1 MTDSTQPEI
10 PAPDQEQ
17 DAPEQS
23 ALHGDNYAELYAFP
37 LSPVQERMWHAFL
50 RNPESPIFNAS
61 FRWQLEGPLDPG
73 LVELSFE
80 EIIRRHEVLRAHF
93 RVVDGEPRQLIAPEM
108 KITIAHSDL
117 SGMLAAERDAEFDRM
132 SAVEAQTCFD
142 LRTGPLLRI
151 GLIRMEAKRH
161 VLTLTLH
168 HIICDG
174 WSIGIIM
181 EELQKI
187 YAALAAGQPSPLPE
201 LPIQY
206 GDFVIWQKDF
216 LQREEIRQQ
225 LAFWKKKLDGY
236 QRLEIPGDL
245 PGSDD
250 ADRRSAIVS
259 TLLPRELSERLKEFS
274 NLQGGT
280 LFITTLAAS
289 IALLHAE
296 TGKTDIVVGSP
307 LAGRNRSDLEGLI
320 GVFINHVV
328 FRVNTGR
335 DPTFADL
342 ATSVRDT
349 VWDAFANQDVPFEEV
364 VKEVAGKNGP
374 AADAFYVIN
383 YICQREYA
391 RASTFVF
398 EFAGLRMSTMPS
410 KSQGALY
417 DLNFFMVER
426 EAGWRLSLE
435 YRVAKY
441 SEGFAK
447 AAHGKFFRLL
457 EAIAENPNRKLS
469 EITGLRKPTA
479 DSVAQPAT
487 ATSAEAAV
495 KSGDEEPEV
504 YALPASVAQQRFWL
518 LEKLSHGNAAFHMPA
533 GVRLAG
539 KISAERLET
548 AFRVVIGRHE
558 ILRTTFEDSNG
569 ELLQI
574 ISPAWPF
581 RLEKTTVS
589 GKNLAEKEE
598 KLPQLVRDESQMPFD
613 LAKGPLL
620 RARLFELSP
629 DDHVLLLTL
638 HHILADGWSQSIL
651 QKELWAAYA
660 AEDQSGD
667 AGLPP
672 LNIQYSDFAAW
683 QKEWLAS
690 EESKEHREFWLS
702 ALKPPLPVLDF
713 PTDRPPQNR
722 PASHGAIET
731 YLLPPELAASLKTF
745 AQKNHATMFTLMLAC
760 FGALLA
766 KYSGQEDAVVGSP
779 VANRRSETEPLIG
792 PFAGPIALRLNL
804 AGDPTLQELLMRV
817 RDFTLDALSHSD
829 LPFEVLLDKI
839 RPLAVQR
846 RNPLF
851 QFYFFYQTAF
861 LQPRKI
867 GDLTV
872 SPMPTFSVGTPFEL
886 QLGFVE
892 RQEGIRAQLEY
903 NPDLFDATTIKRI
916 LEYYGTIL
924 GAMLGDANTRISG
937 LPVPQKPTVTSAT
950 TLSAQPQARKFVA
963 PRDSV
968 ELQLALMWERLIG
981 RQPIGVH
988 DDFFEIGGQSL
999 LAAQM
1004 VIEIDKEFGRKI
1016 DLSTLLTASTVEA
1029 LAQRLHSEDTGTQT
1043 SLVPIRATGSKAP
1056 LFCVHGGGGHVLR
1069 FRAMAARL
1077 DADQPFYGLRSP
1089 EADGAVAR
1097 LTVEDLAAKYIR
1109 DIRAVQ
1115 PKGPYFLA
1123 GASFGGLIAYEM
1135 ATQLITAGEK
1145 VGLLGLFDTGNPAY
1159 YRDLS
1164 FGQSL
1169 QFQALYVVDRIRLYA
1184 RRLFKGETWQLIRD
1198 LARSI
1203 GSRASYIFF
1212 RVAQRF
1218 YGWSQKPL
1226 PDALRD
1232 NVKMFSAVG
1241 QAFTPKP
1248 YSGELTLFRAKGRTA
1263 EYGSNL
1269 SLGWNEIVS
1278 GGVRVINVPGDHM
1291 TILEEPFVWDLVEEL
1306 RTCLHRSI
1314 QTGP

>member
-1 MTDSTQPEI
+1 MTDSTQPHI

-17 DAPEQS
+17 DSPEQS
-23 ALHGDNYAELYAFP
+23 ILRVDNDAELYAFP
-37 LSPVQERMWHAFL
+37 LSPVQEQMWHAFL
-50 RNPESPIFNAS
+50 SHPKSPIYNAS
-61 FRWQLEGPLDPG
+61 FRWQLEGSLDPR
-73 LVELSFE
+73 LIERSFE
-80 EIIRRHEVLRAHF
+80 EIIRRHEVLRARF
-93 RVVDGEPRQLIAPEM
+93 GVVEGEPRQLIAPEM
-108 KITIAHSDL
+108 KVGIARTDL
-117 SGMLAAERDAEFDRM
+117 SGMPPAERDAEFDRM

-142 LRTGPLLRI
+142 LKTGPLLRI

-187 YAALAAGQPSPLPE
+187 YAAFAEGKPSPLPE

-206 GDFVIWQKDF
+206 GDFVVWQKEF

-225 LAFWKKKLDGY
+225 LAFWKKKLNGY
-236 QRLEIPGDL
+236 SRLELAGDL
-245 PGSDD
+245 AGDND

-259 TLLPRELSERLKEFS
+259 VLLPRELSEKLKEFS
-274 NLQGGT
+274 NQQGGT
-280 LFITTLAAS
+280 LFITTLAAN
-289 IALLHAE
+289 IALLCAE
-296 TGKTDIVVGSP
+296 TGKTDIAIGSP

-320 GVFINHVV
+320 GVFINHVLL
-328 FRVNTGR
+328 RVDTGGN
-335 DPTFADL
+335 PTFAEL
-342 ATSVRDT
+342 ALRVRDT

-364 VKEVAGKNGP
+364 VREVAGKNGLP
-374 AADAFYVIN
+374 ADAFYAIN

-391 RASTFVF
+391 RASTFIF

-441 SEGFAK
+441 SEEFAK
-447 AAHGKFFRLL
+447 AIHGKFFELL
-457 EAIAENPNRKLS
+457 KAIGENPNRKLS
-469 EITGLRKPTA
+469 EIATPSKAAPIPPTGAESGERSSAVDSEEA
-479 DSVAQPAT
+479 DLYS
-487 ATSAEAAV
+487 S
-495 KSGDEEPEV
+495 
-504 YALPASVAQQRFWL
+504 PASVAQQRFWL
-518 LEKLSHGNAAFHMPA
+518 LEKLTHGNAAFHMPA

-539 KISAERLET
+539 NLSAERLES
-548 AFRVVIGRHE
+548 AFSVVIGRHE
-558 ILRTTFEDSNG
+558 MLRTTFVDSNG

-574 ISPAWPF
+574 ISPPSPF
-581 RLEKTTVS
+581 RLERTTVC
-589 GKNLAEKEE
+589 GKDLADKEE
-598 KLPQLVRDESQMPFD
+598 KLQQLVRDESQIPFD

-620 RARLFELSP
+620 RARLFELSQ

-651 QKELWAAYA
+651 QKELWAAFA

-690 EESKEHREFWLS
+690 EDSNEHRDFWLN

-731 YLLPPELAASLKTF
+731 YLLPPELAASLKAC
-745 AQKNHATMFTLMLAC
+745 AQKNNSTMFTLMLAC

-766 KYSGQEDAVVGSP
+766 KYSDQEDVVVGSP
-779 VANRRSETEPLIG
+779 VANRRTETEPLIG

-804 AGDPTLQELLMRV
+804 AGNPTLHELLTRV

-829 LPFEVLLDKI
+829 LPFEVLLEKI

-867 GDLTV
+867 GNLTV

-903 NPDLFDATTIKRI
+903 NPDLFDSSTIRLI
-916 LEYYGTIL
+916 LDYYGCIL
-924 GAMLGDANTRISG
+924 RALLGDAGIRLSE
-937 LPVPQKPTVTSAT
+937 LPAPRNPNVTSAAT
-950 TLSAQPQARKFVA
+950 YHAQPQTRQFVA

-988 DDFFEIGGQSL
+988 DDFFDIGGQSL

-1004 VIEIDKEFGRKI
+1004 VTEIEKEFRKKI
-1016 DLSTLLTASTVEA
+1016 DLSTLLTAPTIEA
-1029 LAQRLHSEDTGTQT
+1029 LAHRLQSEETGNQS
-1043 SLVPIRATGSKAP
+1043 SLVPIRATGSKPP

-1089 EADGAVAR
+1089 DADGAVAR
-1097 LTVEDLAAKYIR
+1097 LTVEDLATKYIS
-1109 DIRAVQ
+1109 DIRAIQ

-1123 GASFGGLIAYEM
+1123 GASFGGLVAYEM
-1135 ATQLITAGEK
+1135 ATQLNAVGEK

-1159 YRDLS
+1159 YRELS

-1169 QFQALYVVDRIRLYA
+1169 QFQALYLIDRVRLYG
-1184 RRLFKGETWQLIRD
+1184 RRLFKGETWQLLRD
-1198 LARSI
+1198 LGRSI
-1203 GSRASYIFF
+1203 GARTSYIVF
-1212 RVAQRF
+1212 RLAQKI
-1218 YGWSQKPL
+1218 YGWSHKPL
-1226 PDALRD
+1226 PSALRD
-1232 NVKMFSAVG
+1232 NVKMFSSVG
-1241 QAFTPKP
+1241 QAYTPKP

-1269 SLGWNEIVS
+1269 SLGWNEIVG

-1291 TILEEPFVWDLVEEL
+1291 TILEEPFVWDLVDEL
-1306 RTCLHRSI
+1306 RTCLRKSANSG
-1314 QTGP
+1314 Q